1 VSAGDALDAAV
12 RVDVDLDVDGEVGE
26 HHASAVRDIAQ
37 VVAEAAPDRQRQE
50 LATVEPET
58 AAAGHPIGPVDDDRV
73 AALHALRRLRAL
85 HRPERRSDDRHAPNP
100 ARVARLGSTVSRTP
114 PCGTASRASVRGGAV
129 RDSRTLRHRAGRTAW
144 QRACIASPR

>member
-50 LATVEPET
+50 LAPLNPRPRPPATPSGRSTTTVSPPYT
-58 AAAGHPIGPVDDDRV
+58 PSAASVPSIVLNDAVMTVMRRTLPGSPGLGPRFR
-73 AALHALRRLRAL
+73 ALRR
-85 HRPERRSDDRHAPNP
+85 
-100 ARVARLGSTVSRTP
+100 
-114 PCGTASRASVRGGAV
+114 AV
-129 RDSRTLRHRAGRTAW
+129 RHRA
-144 QRACIASPR
+144 RAFGAAR